1 MLRLLTFI
9 FLGWMPLQLLAQDG
23 TAQLQQLMAKWN
35 LVKDYTVQVNIRS
48 EIPLIKSF
56 PVKATLYFKQKDQF
70 RMVSKGIAI
79 LPKQN
84 FNELPKF
91 LQQKDRYTALITGS
105 ELIQNQKT
113 TIITVLPSDD
123 SGDLVLLKVWIDPKT
138 DLLLKSQTTT
148 RSNGTISALYEYGS
162 QGAVGLPD
170 KMIFTV
176 EVKKFKIPKG
186 LATDINRSSSPDAG
200 KPTPK
205 NGKITISFADYQINK
220 GIKDEIFRK

>member
-1 MLRLLTFI
+1 MLRFI
-9 FLGWMPLQLLAQDG
+9 TIVLLGWLPLQALAQDG
-23 TAQLQQLMAKWN
+23 TAILNQMMNKWN
-35 LVKDYTVQVNIRS
+35 LVKDYSVQVNIKS

-56 PVKATLYFKQKDQF
+56 PVKATIYFKQKDQF

-91 LQQKDRYTALITGS
+91 LQNKGSYTALITGNES
-105 ELIQNQKT
+105 IQSQNT
-113 TIITVLPSDD
+113 TVITVLPSDD
-123 SGDLVLLKVWIDPKT
+123 SGDLVLLKLWIDPKT
-138 DLLLKSQTTT
+138 DLLYKSQTTT

-162 QGAVGLPD
+162 QRTFGLPD

-186 LATDINRSSSPDAG
+186 LATDINRTSTTNQ
-200 KPTPK
+200 PTPK
-205 NGKITISFADYQINK
+205 NGKITILFSDYSINK
-220 GIKDEIFRK
+220 GIKDEVFKK

>member
-1 MLRLLTFI
+1 MLRLLTLI

-123 SGDLVLLKVWIDPKT
+123 SGDLVLLKVWIDSKT

-162 QGAVGLPD
+162 QRAVGLPD

-186 LATDINRSSSPDAG
+186 LATDINRSSSPDAA

>member
-1 MLRLLTFI
+1 MLRFI
-9 FLGWMPLQLLAQDG
+9 TIILLGWLPLQALAQDG
-23 TAQLQQLMAKWN
+23 TAILNQMMNKWN
-35 LVKDYTVQVNIRS
+35 LVKDYSVQVNIKS

-56 PVKATLYFKQKDQF
+56 PVKATIYFKQKDQF

-91 LQQKDRYTALITGS
+91 LQNKGSYTALITGNES
-105 ELIQNQKT
+105 IQSQNT
-113 TIITVLPSDD
+113 TVITVLPSDD
-123 SGDLVLLKVWIDPKT
+123 SGDLVLLKLWIDPKT
-138 DLLLKSQTTT
+138 DLLYKSQTTT

-162 QGAVGLPD
+162 QRTFGLPD

-186 LATDINRSSSPDAG
+186 LATDINRTSTTNQ
-200 KPTPK
+200 PTPK
-205 NGKITISFADYQINK
+205 NGKITILFSDYSINK
-220 GIKDEIFRK
+220 GIKDEVFKK

>member
-1 MLRLLTFI
+1 MLRFI
-9 FLGWMPLQLLAQDG
+9 TIVLLGWLPLQALAQDG
-23 TAQLQQLMAKWN
+23 TAILNQMMNKWN
-35 LVKDYTVQVNIRS
+35 LVKDYSVQVNIKS

-56 PVKATLYFKQKDQF
+56 PVKATIYFKQKNQF

-91 LQQKDRYTALITGS
+91 LQNKGSYTALITGNES
-105 ELIQNQKT
+105 IQSQNT
-113 TIITVLPSDD
+113 TVITVLPSDD
-123 SGDLVLLKVWIDPKT
+123 SGDLVLLKLWIDPKT
-138 DLLLKSQTTT
+138 DLLYKSQTTT

-162 QGAVGLPD
+162 QRAFGLPD

-186 LATDINRSSSPDAG
+186 LATDINRTSTTNQ
-200 KPTPK
+200 PTPK
-205 NGKITISFADYQINK
+205 NGKITILFSDYSINK
-220 GIKDEIFRK
+220 GIKDEVFKK

>member
-1 MLRLLTFI
+1 MLRFI
-9 FLGWMPLQLLAQDG
+9 TIVLLGWLPLQALAQDG
-23 TAQLQQLMAKWN
+23 TAILNQMMNKWN
-35 LVKDYTVQVNIRS
+35 LVKDYSVQVNIKS

-56 PVKATLYFKQKDQF
+56 PVKATIYFKQKDQF

-91 LQQKDRYTALITGS
+91 LQNKGSYTALITGNES
-105 ELIQNQKT
+105 IQLQNT
-113 TIITVLPSDD
+113 TVITVLPSDD
-123 SGDLVLLKVWIDPKT
+123 SGDLVLLKLWIDPKT
-138 DLLLKSQTTT
+138 DLLYKSQTTT

-162 QGAVGLPD
+162 QRTFGLPD

-186 LATDINRSSSPDAG
+186 LATDINRTSTTNQ
-200 KPTPK
+200 PTPK
-205 NGKITISFADYQINK
+205 NGKITILFSDYSINK
-220 GIKDEIFRK
+220 GIKDEVFKK

>member
-1 MLRLLTFI
+1 MLRFI
-9 FLGWMPLQLLAQDG
+9 TIVLLGWLPLQALAQDG
-23 TAQLQQLMAKWN
+23 TAILNQMMNKWN
-35 LVKDYTVQVNIRS
+35 LVKDYSVQVNIKS

-56 PVKATLYFKQKDQF
+56 PVKATIYFKQKDQF

-91 LQQKDRYTALITGS
+91 LQNKGSYTALITGNES
-105 ELIQNQKT
+105 IQSQNT
-113 TIITVLPSDD
+113 TVITVLPSDD
-123 SGDLVLLKVWIDPKT
+123 SGDLVLLKLWIDPKT
-138 DLLLKSQTTT
+138 DLLYKSQTTT

-162 QGAVGLPD
+162 QRTFGLPD

-186 LATDINRSSSPDAG
+186 LATDINRTSTNNQ
-200 KPTPK
+200 PTPK
-205 NGKITISFADYQINK
+205 NGKITILFSDYSINK
-220 GIKDEIFRK
+220 GIKDEVFKK

>member
-1 MLRLLTFI
+1 MLRFI
-9 FLGWMPLQLLAQDG
+9 TIVLLGWLPLQALAQDG
-23 TAQLQQLMAKWN
+23 TAILEQMMNKWN
-35 LVKDYTVQVNIRS
+35 LVKDYSVQVNIKS

-56 PVKATLYFKQKDQF
+56 PVKATIYFKQKNQF

-91 LQQKDRYTALITGS
+91 LQNKGSYTALITGNES
-105 ELIQNQKT
+105 IQSQNT
-113 TIITVLPSDD
+113 TVITVLPSDD
-123 SGDLVLLKVWIDPKT
+123 SGDLVLLKLWIDPKT
-138 DLLLKSQTTT
+138 DLLYKSQTTT

-162 QGAVGLPD
+162 QRAFGLPD

-186 LATDINRSSSPDAG
+186 LATDINRTSTTNQ
-200 KPTPK
+200 PTPK
-205 NGKITISFADYQINK
+205 NGKITILFSDYSINK
-220 GIKDEIFRK
+220 GIKDEVFKK

>member
-1 MLRLLTFI
+1 
-9 FLGWMPLQLLAQDG
+9 MPLQLLAQDG

-123 SGDLVLLKVWIDPKT
+123 SGDLVLLKVWIDSKT

-162 QGAVGLPD
+162 QRAVGLPD

-186 LATDINRSSSPDAG
+186 LATDINRSSSPDAA

>member
-1 MLRLLTFI
+1 MLRFI
-9 FLGWMPLQLLAQDG
+9 TIVLLGWLPLQALAQDG
-23 TAQLQQLMAKWN
+23 TAILNQMMNKWN
-35 LVKDYTVQVNIRS
+35 LVKDYSVQVNIKS

-56 PVKATLYFKQKDQF
+56 PVKATIYFKQKNQF

-91 LQQKDRYTALITGS
+91 LQNKGSYTALITGNES
-105 ELIQNQKT
+105 IQSQNT
-113 TIITVLPSDD
+113 TVITVLPSDD
-123 SGDLVLLKVWIDPKT
+123 SGDLVLLKLWIDPKT
-138 DLLLKSQTTT
+138 DLLYKSQTTT

-162 QGAVGLPD
+162 QRTFGLPD

-186 LATDINRSSSPDAG
+186 LATDINRTSTTNQ
-200 KPTPK
+200 PTPK
-205 NGKITISFADYQINK
+205 NGKITILFSDYSINK
-220 GIKDEIFRK
+220 GIKDEVFKK

>member
-91 LQQKDRYTALITGS
+91 LQQKDRYTALVTGS

-148 RSNGTISALYEYGS
+148 RSNGTISALYEYGT
-162 QGAVGLPD
+162 QRALGLPD

-200 KPTPK
+200 RPTPK
-205 NGKITISFADYQINK
+205 NGKITINFADYQINK

>member
-1 MLRLLTFI
+1 MLRFI
-9 FLGWMPLQLLAQDG
+9 TIILLGWLPLQALAQDG
-23 TAQLQQLMAKWN
+23 TAILEQMMNKWN
-35 LVKDYTVQVNIRS
+35 LVKDYSVQVNIKS

-56 PVKATLYFKQKDQF
+56 PVKATIYFKQKDQF

-91 LQQKDRYTALITGS
+91 LQNKGSYTALITGNES
-105 ELIQNQKT
+105 IQSQNT
-113 TIITVLPSDD
+113 TVITVLPSDD
-123 SGDLVLLKVWIDPKT
+123 SGDLVLLKLWIDPKT
-138 DLLLKSQTTT
+138 DLLYKSQTTT

-162 QGAVGLPD
+162 QRTFGLPD

-186 LATDINRSSSPDAG
+186 LATDINRTSTTNQ
-200 KPTPK
+200 PTPK
-205 NGKITISFADYQINK
+205 NGKITILFSDYSINK
-220 GIKDEIFRK
+220 GIKDEVFKK

>member
-162 QGAVGLPD
+162 QGVVGLPD

-205 NGKITISFADYQINK
+205 NGKITINFADYQINK

>member
-1 MLRLLTFI
+1 MLRFI
-9 FLGWMPLQLLAQDG
+9 TIVLLGWLPLQALAQDG
-23 TAQLQQLMAKWN
+23 TAILEQMMNKWN
-35 LVKDYTVQVNIRS
+35 LVKDYSVQVNIKS

-56 PVKATLYFKQKDQF
+56 PVKATIYFKQKNQF

-91 LQQKDRYTALITGS
+91 LQNKGSYTALITGNES
-105 ELIQNQKT
+105 IQSQNT
-113 TIITVLPSDD
+113 TVITVLPSDD
-123 SGDLVLLKVWIDPKT
+123 SGDLVLLKLWIDPKT
-138 DLLLKSQTTT
+138 DLLYKSQTTT

-162 QGAVGLPD
+162 QRTFGLPD

-186 LATDINRSSSPDAG
+186 LATDINRTSTTNQ
-200 KPTPK
+200 PTPK
-205 NGKITISFADYQINK
+205 NGKITILFSDYSINK
-220 GIKDEIFRK
+220 GIKDEVFKK

>member
-1 MLRLLTFI
+1 MLRFI
-9 FLGWMPLQLLAQDG
+9 TLFFLGYLPLQAIAQDG
-23 TAQLQQLMAKWN
+23 SAILEQMMNKWN
-35 LVKDYTVQVNIRS
+35 LVKDYSVQVNIKS

-56 PVKATLYFKQKDQF
+56 PVKATIYFKQKDQF

-91 LQQKDRYTALITGS
+91 LQNKGSYTALITGTES
-105 ELIQNQKT
+105 VQSQKT
-113 TIITVLPSDD
+113 TVITVLPSDD
-123 SGDLVLLKVWIDPKT
+123 SGDLVLLKLWIDPKT
-138 DLLLKSQTTT
+138 DLLYKSQTTT

-162 QGAVGLPD
+162 QSNLGLPD

-186 LATDINRSSSPDAG
+186 LTTDINRTSTTNQ
-200 KPTPK
+200 PTPK
-205 NGKITISFADYQINK
+205 NGKITILFSDYSINK
-220 GIKDEIFRK
+220 GIKDEIFKK